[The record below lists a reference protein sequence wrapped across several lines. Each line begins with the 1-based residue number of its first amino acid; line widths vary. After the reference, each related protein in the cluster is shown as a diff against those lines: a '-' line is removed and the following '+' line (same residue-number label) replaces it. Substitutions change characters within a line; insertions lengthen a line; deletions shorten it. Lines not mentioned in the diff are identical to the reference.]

1 MKQPVRLG
9 KQDNGSPFLNNL
21 EKRLEDWVFRYA
33 HILLPLFIIMGLIL
47 FVALCFAIC
56 GVCAV
61 ESGVQYHMESW
72 I

>member
-1 MKQPVRLG
+1 MSKQPVRLA
-9 KQDNGSPFLNNL
+9 KQDNGSPFLNKL
-21 EKRLEDWVFRYA
+21 DDWAISHA
-33 HILLPLFIIMGLIL
+33 HIILPIFIIMGLIL